1 MKNYFGVKIVH
12 FFAFFTLPQQFT
24 RTSKVVN
31 CKVLK
36 LLTSKLKENKYE
48 LWMPKFEKH
57 HSKVQSCQLHSSIE
71 TLDIQILKKVSELLR
86 FDTVIL
92 VAMFHH
98 SKNLWT
104 LKSQARF
111 GRTDG
116 RWTDVWTIRDDDDVM
131 LYTAFSGHVNLSE
144 TA

>member
-1 MKNYFGVKIVH
+1 
-12 FFAFFTLPQQFT
+12 
-24 RTSKVVN
+24 
-31 CKVLK
+31 
-36 LLTSKLKENKYE
+36 
-48 LWMPKFEKH
+48 MPRFEKH
-57 HSKVQSCQLHSSIE
+57 HSNSQSCQSHSIE
-71 TLDIQILKKVSELLR
+71 TLDTQIRKKVSELLR

-92 VAMFHH
+92 VVAMFHH